1 MRIYSFF
8 VDSIED
14 GVAYIRDKKEISHL
28 ANVLR
33 LKVGD
38 RVRLVDGSYE
48 YISLI
53 LSISKR
59 EVSFEILERKK
70 DIYSL
75 DRNICAIVGI
85 VKPKAMSEIVLHL
98 TEIGINSLIPL
109 KTEFSFSN
117 FNTSKWEN
125 ISKEAAKQSL
135 SVKSMQIN
143 DIIGIEDINFNK
155 YDLVIACIERK
166 SSNLSSINKDLNR
179 YKNICYIIGPEGGFS
194 EKEKTFLESNATVIG
209 LGSRVLR
216 AETAA
221 IVVGGYLANG

>member
-8 VDSIED
+8 ADSVKGKE
-14 GVAYIRDKKEISHL
+14 AYIRDKKEISHL
-28 ANVLR
+28 SNVLR

-38 RVRLVDGSYE
+38 KVRLVDESYE
-48 YISLI
+48 HISI
-53 LSISKR
+53 ISSLNKA
-59 EVSFEILERKK
+59 EVVCEILESRE

-75 DRNICAIVGI
+75 DRNISAIVGI

-98 TEIGINSLIPL
+98 TEIGINNLTPL
-109 KTEFSFSN
+109 KTEFSFKN
-117 FNTSKWEN
+117 FNLNKWEN

-143 DIIGIEDINFNK
+143 DIIDIEDINFNK

-166 SSNLSSINKDLNR
+166 NSNLNTINRELKN

-194 EKEKTFLESNATVIG
+194 EKEKELLESKSKVIG
-209 LGSRVLR
+209 LGNRVLR